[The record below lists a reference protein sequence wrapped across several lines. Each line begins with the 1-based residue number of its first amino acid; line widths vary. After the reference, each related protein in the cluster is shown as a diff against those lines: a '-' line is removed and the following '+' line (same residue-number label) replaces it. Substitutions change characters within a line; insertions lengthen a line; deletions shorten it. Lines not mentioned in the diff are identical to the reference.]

1 MPIFATKGGKGLV
14 LRGHPCASSAL
25 LCKMRMCTMCALVR
39 SRNKKSLALDRASL
53 SMVCLPPPLA
63 ISHYSFSPALDP
75 TPYCRV
81 PPSNVS
87 LALDRTSLSTTS
99 VLASDH
105 AAVCHLLFRALPE
118 LQTTFFCKVSVGPK
132 CRPALRPNTL
142 KDNPVGQVR

>member
-63 ISHYSFSPALDP
+63 ISHYSFSPALGP
-75 TPYCRV
+75 TQHCRV
-81 PPSNVS
+81 SPTNVR
-87 LALDRTSLSTTS
+87 LALDRTSLSKTS

-105 AAVCHLLFRALPE
+105 ATVCHLLFQALSE
-118 LQTTFFCKVSVGPK
+118 LQGPFFAKPPS
-132 CRPALRPNTL
+132 ALNVDPLCAQTPPMTALWDKR
-142 KDNPVGQVR
+142 R